1 MSGSVWVF
9 YWIINLYELSFE
21 QYFSNKRGYNA
32 TKFRPLEPNCGNPFW
47 LGKGKQGQENWFWI
61 CGQGF

>member
-1 MSGSVWVF
+1 MSCYFNAQVVD
-9 YWIINLYELSFE
+9 